1 MSLQAINKPKET
13 KEMFILKSKTQIE
26 RAIEKARKIR
36 TKVRFVTF
44 GQYAVKGTK
53 GNFYTVKCE
62 RTENGEKQVSC
73 ECKGAEKGL
82 VCYHAVSAL
91 SLHIGL
97 ARQRQ
102 TATV

>member
-1 MSLQAINKPKET
+1 
-13 KEMFILKSKTQIE
+13 MFILKSKTQLE
-26 RAIEKARKIR
+26 KAIEKARKIR
-36 TKVRFVTF
+36 TKVCFIAF

-62 RTENGEKQVSC
+62 RTKNGEKQISC
-73 ECKGAEKGL
+73 ECKGAEKGF
-82 VCYHAVSAL
+82 VCFHAVSAL

-102 TATV
+102 NSVV